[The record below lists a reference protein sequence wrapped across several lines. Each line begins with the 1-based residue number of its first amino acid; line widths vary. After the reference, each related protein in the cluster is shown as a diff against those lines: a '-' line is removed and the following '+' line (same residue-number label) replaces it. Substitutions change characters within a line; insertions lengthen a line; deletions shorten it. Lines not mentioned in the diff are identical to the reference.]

1 MKMETSAREFFN
13 SLLTTPGPTGHE
25 ERVQEVVRQYAAG
38 FADSVKTDVLGNV
51 IAVRNADAPL
61 RVMLAGHCDQ
71 IGLGI
76 RYIDANGFIYVHALG
91 GWDIQNLIGQH
102 VTIWAQDG
110 PVGGVIGRKP
120 IHLLEPEERGKAA
133 KLSDIW
139 VDIGAAS
146 REEAEKK
153 VKPGDCITLR
163 TFCTELANDRIAA
176 SATDDRSG
184 VWVVMEALRRID
196 ASKLKCAVYAVST
209 TQEEEGYRGAMP
221 GAFGIHPHVGIA
233 VDVTFASD
241 CPSIEAKKTGEINI
255 GGGPVIE
262 RGPSFSPI
270 VVERFCEKAEEND
283 IKYQLCANGRPG
295 GTDTCVIQMTQEGV
309 ATGLISVPNRY
320 MHSPVEIVSLAD
332 MDAAADLIARFLE
345 NLDENY
351 SFIPHI

>member
-1 MKMETSAREFFN
+1 MEVKARKFFDD
-13 SLLTTPGPTGHE
+13 LLSTPGPTGHE
-25 ERVQEVVRQYAAG
+25 QRVQEVVRQYAAD
-38 FADSVKTDVLGNV
+38 FADSVTTDVMGNV

-71 IGLGI
+71 IGLGV
-76 RYIDANGFIYVHALG
+76 RFIDSNGFIYVHTLG

-102 VTIWAQDG
+102 VTIWSENG

-133 KLSDIW
+133 KLCDIW
-139 VDIGAAS
+139 VDIGAKS
-146 REEAEKK
+146 KEEAEKR
-153 VKPGDCITLR
+153 VRLGDCITLR
-163 TFCTELANDRIAA
+163 TTCTELSNNCVAA

-184 VWVVMEALRRID
+184 VWVILEALRRID

-209 TQEEEGYRGAMP
+209 TQEEEGYRGAQP
-221 GAFGIHPHVGIA
+221 GAFGVHPHVGIA

-241 CPSIEAKKTGEINI
+241 CPSIEAKKTGEIHL

-262 RGPSFSPI
+262 RGPNFSPI
-270 VVERFCEKAEEND
+270 VVDRFCEIAESNE
-283 IKYQLCANGRPG
+283 ISYQLCANGRPG
-295 GTDTCVIQMTQEGV
+295 GTDTYVIQMTREGV
-309 ATGLISVPNRY
+309 AAGLISIPNRY
-320 MHSPVEIVSLAD
+320 MHSPVEIVSLDD
-332 MDAAADLIARFLE
+332 MDAAADLIARFIE